1 MEVYL
6 RMEHSDE
13 KEQRQQKPTKEG
25 KTAAVAVLAKLNDD
39 PAPSATGIPVRKE
52 QLQNG
57 TVREDY

>member
-1 MEVYL
+1 
-6 RMEHSDE
+6 MEHSDE
-13 KEQRQQKPTKEG
+13 KEQRQQKPTKEC

>member
-1 MEVYL
+1 ME
-6 RMEHSDE
+6 RSDE
-13 KEQRQQKPTKEG
+13 KGQRQQRSTKEG
-25 KTAAVAVLAKLNDD
+25 KTVAVLAKLNDD

>member
-1 MEVYL
+1 MEVYP

-13 KEQRQQKPTKEG
+13 KEQRQQRSTKEG
-25 KTAAVAVLAKLNDD
+25 KTAAVPAKLTDD
-39 PAPSATGIPVRKE
+39 LAPVATGIPARKE

>member
-1 MEVYL
+1 ME
-6 RMEHSDE
+6 RSDE
-13 KEQRQQKPTKEG
+13 KGQRQQRSTKEG
-25 KTAAVAVLAKLNDD
+25 KTATVAVLAKLNDD

>member
-1 MEVYL
+1 MG
-6 RMEHSDE
+6 HSDE

-25 KTAAVAVLAKLNDD
+25 KTAAVAVPAKLTDD
-39 PAPSATGIPVRKE
+39 LAPVATGIPARKE